1 MQKKNLAALVAS
13 LFIVPVAA
21 HADVTIYGFLSA
33 GIESTKASTSASA
46 SSNNGVTFTPYNT
59 RTRIVDHNSR
69 IGFKGNEDLGNGLK
83 AIWQVES
90 SLRNFEQG
98 GTNDAGQSATLGTR
112 NTFVGLESADFG
124 KVLLGN
130 YDSAYKT
137 LSGSSNSA
145 LGIDVMVNTTADN
158 FGKSSV
164 NGRGEERLKNSVQW
178 YSPKW
183 SGFQL
188 GASWG
193 VDEARVTDQSAPSN
207 GSATD
212 AKRLSLGLA
221 YNWQSLNLSTGWDR
235 RYDSA
240 VSGNSNSVKTG
251 YSGKN
256 VSLYNIA
263 GSYKFDFG
271 TYIGGVYEW
280 ATYDNAAGAQLKQ
293 DDWQIALGQD
303 FGAASIKLAYGQ
315 LGSLK
320 NVSAGTNGDD
330 YKAKQWILGG
340 TYNLSKTT
348 QLLAY
353 YTKITNNAKANAN
366 FANNPVY
373 DTINSAD
380 ASKNTLGA
388 GSSPQAFGLGMKV
401 AF

>member
-21 HADVTIYGFLSA
+21 HADVTIYGFLSGA
-33 GIESTKASTSASA
+33 IESTKATGNGDSSKDYTSRSR
-46 SSNNGVTFTPYNT
+46 VTDN
-59 RTRIVDHNSR
+59 NSR
-69 IGFKGNEDLGNGLK
+69 IGFKGSEDLGNGLK

-98 GTNDAGQSATLGTR
+98 GTNDKGESATFATR

-124 KVLLGN
+124 RVLLGQ

-137 LSGSSNSA
+137 LSGSGNKA
-145 LGIDVMVNTTADN
+145 LGIDILADTTASTFN
-158 FGKSSV
+158 KSSV
-164 NGRGEERLKNSVQW
+164 NGRGEERVKNSVHW

-183 SGFQL
+183 AGFQL

-193 VDEARVTDQSAPSN
+193 VDENRLQDNTNKSSV
-207 GSATD
+207 D

-221 YNWQSLNLSTGWDR
+221 YNWEALTLSTGWDR
-235 RYDSA
+235 RYDTA
-240 VSGNSNSVKTG
+240 VKANTNTIYDGSKNTPADANGS
-251 YSGKN
+251 SGKN

-263 GSYKFDFG
+263 ASYKFDFG
-271 TYIGGVYEW
+271 TYVGGYYEW
-280 ATYDNAAGAQLKQ
+280 ATYDQVGGGQLKQ
-293 DDWQIALGQD
+293 DDWLIALGQD
-303 FGAASIKLAYGQ
+303 FGAASVKLGYGQ

-320 NVSAGTNGDD
+320 NVATGINGDD
-330 YKAKQWILGG
+330 FKAKQWLLGG

-348 QLLAY
+348 QVLAY

-366 FANNPVY
+366 FANNA
-373 DTINSAD
+373 ING
-380 ASKNTLGA
+380 LVA
-388 GSSPQAFGLGMKV
+388 GNSPQTFGLGLKV

>member
-21 HADVTIYGFLSA
+21 HADVTIYGFISA
-33 GIESTKASTSASA
+33 GIESVKATGNGNPANDYTS
-46 SSNNGVTFTPYNT
+46 
-59 RTRIVDHNSR
+59 RTRVSDYNSR
-69 IGFKGNEDLGNGLK
+69 IGFKGNEDLGNGTK

-98 GTNDAGQSATLGTR
+98 GTDDKNNSATLGTR
-112 NTFVGLESADFG
+112 NTFVGIENADFG

-130 YDSAYKT
+130 NDSAYKV
-137 LSGSSNSA
+137 LSGSGNSA
-145 LGIDVMVNTTADN
+145 LGVDILINTTAEN

-164 NGRGEERLKNSVQW
+164 NGRGEERLKNSIHW
-178 YSPKW
+178 YSPNW
-183 SGFQL
+183 AGFKL

-193 VDEARVTDQSAPSN
+193 VDEARVVDQTKPSN

-212 AKRLSLGLA
+212 AKRLSLGLG
-221 YNWQSLNLSTGWDR
+221 YNWQGLNLSTAWDR

-240 VSGNSNSVKTG
+240 VSGDSNSVGTG
-251 YSGKN
+251 FSGKN
-256 VSLYNIA
+256 VTMYNIA

-271 TYIGGVYEW
+271 TYIGGYYEW
-280 ATYDNAAGAQLKQ
+280 ATYDNVGGAQLKQ
-293 DDWQIALGQD
+293 DDWMIALGQD
-303 FGAASIKLAYGQ
+303 FGAASIKLGYGQ

-320 NVSAGTNGDD
+320 NVSAASNGDD

-340 TYNLSKTT
+340 TYDLSKTT
-348 QLLAY
+348 QLIAY

-366 FANNPVY
+366 FANDAVY
-373 DTINSAD
+373 DTG
-380 ASKNTLGA
+380 LGTSGA
-388 GSSPQAFGLGMKV
+388 KLTSGNSPQAFGFGMKV